1 MKNILFLFSLI
12 CVVACQK
19 NEQFTLL
26 SGTIQ
31 NADSTKITLEGI
43 NFSKEISMKNGIF
56 ADTLTLPYEGLYNL
70 ILNDENMFFI
80 YLENGFQL
88 NFVTESDDFY
98 QKMNFTGTG
107 SAENNFL
114 VLKRTVEQKTYGLLT
129 SRAEAIKV
137 YSVDENAFLAKGDLY
152 KKEMNQRIKDSKI
165 PNSKFLAT
173 ETKDIDFYILKMN
186 DNFPRYHAFF
196 TENPDF
202 KPSANFPK
210 LTVDFNMDDE
220 TLYLNSFSYQTLTSV
235 AFQEYM
241 YDESDDKSLPIEKG
255 FAKLKTLS
263 SKRIQSDLVKM
274 MSYEFNG
281 ETPNLEAVYKEMM
294 AYAVDEQ
301 FKKKITEKFEILK
314 NITKGSPSPTFD
326 YENVNGGTTSLESL
340 KGKLVYIDVWAT
352 WCGPC
357 IGEIPA
363 LKEVEKTYHG
373 KNIEFVSISID
384 DRKDH
389 EKWKKMVADKELK
402 GIQLFADADWKSDF
416 VKKYAIDGIPRF
428 ILLDAEGK
436 IVNADAPRP
445 SDPKLIDLLTKNGL

>member
-210 LTVDFNMDDE
+210 LTADFNMDDE

>member
-98 QKMNFTGTG
+98 PKMNFTGTG

-114 VLKRTVEQKTYGLLT
+114 VQKRTVEQKTYGLLT

-210 LTVDFNMDDE
+210 LTADFNMDDE

>member
-210 LTVDFNMDDE
+210 LTADFNMDDE
-220 TLYLNSFSYQTLTSV
+220 TLYRNSFSYQTLTSV
-235 AFQEYM
+235 AFQQYM